1 MLAVGW
7 QTPRPS
13 PAESA
18 AACPPAMLSLSI
30 ALLASF
36 VVVGLIVRLS
46 RRADSAWNDHD
57 MQDVQKFHSRPVPR
71 VGGVGV
77 AAGLLAIAVWVAATG
92 GGPTREIALVIA
104 CGLPALLAGL
114 AEDVTKRVG
123 VRVRLAATMLSG
135 LLAFFLLGAQLR
147 GVVFPGFDWLMTFT
161 AFSLLFTMVAVAG
174 VANAVNII
182 DGYNGLASVVVII
195 TLLSLAYV
203 GWKVDDNLVVSVA
216 LGGIGALLGFFLWN
230 WPRGLIF
237 LGDGGAYFIGYLVA
251 VLSFLLVSR
260 HRGVVSPWYPFLLFI
275 YPVFETLFSIWRKRL
290 VRGVSPGIPDG
301 LHLHMLVFRRL
312 VRWAVGRRDAA
323 SLTLRNSLTAPY
335 LWLLSSLAAV
345 PATLLWR
352 HPHALQACV
361 AVFCLVYVW
370 LYLRLVRFRA
380 PRWLLLHGARGGALS
395 RFKDEL

>member
-1 MLAVGW
+1 
-7 QTPRPS
+7 
-13 PAESA
+13 
-18 AACPPAMLSLSI
+18 MLSLSI

-46 RRADSAWNDHD
+46 RAPGSAWNDHNT
-57 MQDVQKFHSRPVPR
+57 QDVQKFHSRPVPR
-71 VGGVGV
+71 VGGLGV
-77 AAGLLAIAVWVAATG
+77 ASGLGAIAVWVGVTG
-92 GGPTREIALVIA
+92 GGPTREIALVIG

-123 VRVRLAATMLSG
+123 VRFRLAATMLSG
-135 LLAFFLLGAQLR
+135 LLAFFFLGAQLR
-147 GVVFPGFDWLMTFT
+147 EVVLPGFDWLMTFT
-161 AFSLLFTMVAVAG
+161 TFSLLFTMVAVAG

-182 DGYNGLASVVVII
+182 DGYNGLASAVVII

-203 GWKVDDNLVVSVA
+203 GWQVDDNLVVSVA

-251 VLSFLLVSR
+251 VLSFLLVAR

-290 VRGVSPGIPDG
+290 VRGVSPGVPDG

-352 HPHALQACV
+352 QPHALQACV
-361 AVFCLVYVW
+361 ALFCVVYIW

-380 PRWLLLHGARGGALS
+380 PRWLLLRGARGGALS
-395 RFKDEL
+395 RFKDGL